1 MKKEEINY
9 LNDEH
14 KLIIE
19 RYLID
24 IKKIMYY
31 STEFTES
38 GKYQEFINIMSSVY
52 SYSNNF
58 YKSMLKKENNGALNE
73 FMFLIPNM
81 MFYTSIGYLTAL
93 KDENNYSILGDYL
106 EDIATLTEEATS
118 ELADILIDNREK
130 QEIIREIFNSHI
142 TKN

>member
-1 MKKEEINY
+1 
-9 LNDEH
+9 
-14 KLIIE
+14 
-19 RYLID
+19 
-24 IKKIMYY
+24 
-31 STEFTES
+31 
-38 GKYQEFINIMSSVY
+38 
-52 SYSNNF
+52 
-58 YKSMLKKENNGALNE
+58 MLKKEDNGALNE

>member
-14 KLIIE
+14 KLIIQ

-52 SYSNNF
+52 TYSNNF
-58 YKSMLKKENNGALNE
+58 YKSMLKKEDNGALNE

-81 MFYTSIGYLTAL
+81 MFYTSIGYF
-93 KDENNYSILGDYL
+93 G
-106 EDIATLTEEATS
+106 
-118 ELADILIDNREK
+118 
-130 QEIIREIFNSHI
+130 
-142 TKN
+142 